1 MSADDPVDLTTL
13 KKSDYKQYPR
23 TLAADD
29 YWGQVRRTVRGVP
42 VGEDQIQMIV
52 DAIVG
57 ALELQPTDAVLDLAC
72 GNGALSRYLYPLCS
86 TLLGVDFS
94 EYLISVAKDNFEDA
108 PRFSYICDDAAHYVG
123 AESDPGRFTK
133 VLCYGSFSFFPPEVT
148 RSVLTGLAERFIN
161 VEGVFI
167 GNLPD
172 RDLARLFYD
181 NGLPDATV
189 LEDHTE
195 QIGTWRSQAEFAQL
209 AAECGW
215 HATFTRMPDDF
226 FARLYRYDVLLTR
239 T

>member
-1 MSADDPVDLTTL
+1 MSADESVDLTTL
-13 KKSDYKQYPR
+13 NKSDYKQYPR

-57 ALELQPTDAVLDLAC
+57 GLELRPADVVLDVAC

-86 TLLGVDFS
+86 ALLGVDFS
-94 EYLISVAKDNFEDA
+94 DYLISVAKDNFEDA
-108 PRFSYICDDAAHYVG
+108 PRFSYVCDDAAHYVG
-123 AESDPGRFTK
+123 AETDPGRFTK
-133 VLCYGSFSFFPPEVT
+133 VLCYGSFSFFPPEVS
-148 RSVLTGLAERFIN
+148 RSVLAGLRERFTN
-161 VEGVFI
+161 VERVFI

-172 RDLARLFYD
+172 RVLAHLFYD
-181 NGLPDATV
+181 HGLPDAAV

-195 QIGTWRSQAEFAQL
+195 QIGTWRSQTEFADL

-215 HATFTRMPDDF
+215 HATFTRMPDNF
-226 FARLYRYDVLLTR
+226 FARLYRYDVLLTPA
-239 T
+239 